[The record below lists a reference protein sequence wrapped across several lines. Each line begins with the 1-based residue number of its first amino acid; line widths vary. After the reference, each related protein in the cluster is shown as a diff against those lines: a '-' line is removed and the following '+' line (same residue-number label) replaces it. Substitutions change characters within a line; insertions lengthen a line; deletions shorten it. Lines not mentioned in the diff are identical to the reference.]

1 MGSEMCIRD
10 RCQWFGARRSK
21 GRECAMAYPQALW
34 ESQATE
40 KLNTARRAKNK
51 YEMKQFKLGEIVT
64 RCGMGPACVVFGCLV
79 DPGFVLCY
87 KNDGSNVQAA
97 VVPGIDGQHD
107 HIVFAYM
114 DVMSLERS
122 IHKAPTEVQSM
133 YDRYLQGMNDTNEL
147 WAWKTEQAQ
156 LGSQCKRQGRP
167 VEVQAEK
174 QTGTQPNRYEW
185 PTDVSS
191 PASQS

>member
-1 MGSEMCIRD
+1 
-10 RCQWFGARRSK
+10 
-21 GRECAMAYPQALW
+21 MAYPQALW

-40 KLNTARRAKNK
+40 KFNTGRRAKNK

-87 KNDGSNVQAA
+87 KHDGSNVQAA
-97 VVPGIDGQHD
+97 VVPGIDGQHN

-114 DVMSLERS
+114 DVVSLERS

-147 WAWKTEQAQ
+147 WAWKKTKPNWTPNADVRDDQ
-156 LGSQCKRQGRP
+156 LNSRQRNKRHA
-167 VEVQAEK
+167 AELV
-174 QTGTQPNRYEW
+174 RVAE
-185 PTDVSS
+185 
-191 PASQS
+191 